1 MAIEIINHLKS
12 CNVEDIAVIQTE
24 FYGYSGEK
32 PTLEIIIPKMG
43 NVVFGNVTPQE
54 AVELVQ
60 KYILDTEK
68 IKDFLVDNDGNKK
81 CNH

>member
-1 MAIEIINHLKS
+1 VAIEIINHLKS